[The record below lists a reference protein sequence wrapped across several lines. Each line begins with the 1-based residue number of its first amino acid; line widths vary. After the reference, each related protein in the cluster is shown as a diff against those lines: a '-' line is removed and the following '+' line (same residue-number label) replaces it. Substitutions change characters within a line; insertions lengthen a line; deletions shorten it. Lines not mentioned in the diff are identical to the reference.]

1 MENWRKIKNASNIYF
16 EAAHVLFENFD
27 NGMKNNIEIEKSLII
42 PQVVLQIFSCELSLK
57 ALLLRENIVYTN
69 THDLKSLFNKL
80 PIQYKN
86 NIKISVVNDMRLKF
100 KETCDFENELENIS
114 NMFIK
119 LQYYFEDENNKEI
132 TVGFIDAF
140 SSTLKREVGD
150 YE

>member
-1 MENWRKIKNASNIYF
+1 
-16 EAAHVLFENFD
+16 
-27 NGMKNNIEIEKSLII
+27 MKLKKSLII

-119 LQYYFEDENNKEI
+119 LRYYFEDENNKEI